1 MSKTEKSLGVNG
13 NAISLKQFIY
23 LDRNRL
29 TSYSSQFSDG
39 IVQIRRITE
48 NNVTRTTE
56 NPAQV
61 TRERFQ
67 ESSNEGEA
75 KLGGFGG
82 KKTSKRNR
90 KTTFSEP
97 TGAINSD
104 EESQS
109 FSEDKTDYDNAYL
122 ILERQL
128 SERGIL
134 TEIDESFQH
143 NTYNPIIKAKGISRF
158 FDWESISSMLNSEF
172 FNIALASGLVNTNQ
186 GEQQQQIIQL
196 QLNIASQIVN
206 IFSIGAITFHAH
218 SGGLNLLA
226 SLNPD
231 HLCVTREQLR
241 AVYVM
246 PGDVEMTIVGFR
258 PNNTLQPTVFPGI
271 AGQMNVIDL
280 WRQLVGE
287 VDLVIDP
294 IAIYAETN
302 LKIS

>member
-1 MSKTEKSLGVNG
+1 MSKTEKSLDVNG

-39 IVQIRRITE
+39 IVQLRRITE
-48 NNVTRTTE
+48 NNVTRITE
-56 NPAQV
+56 NPAQE
-61 TRERFQ
+61 TRERF
-67 ESSNEGEA
+67 EENNSEGEA
-75 KLGGFGG
+75 KFAGFGG
-82 KKTSKRNR
+82 KTNKKRNR
-90 KTTFSEP
+90 KTTFSQP
-97 TGAINSD
+97 TGTINSD

-122 ILERQL
+122 MLERQL
-128 SERGIL
+128 VEKGML
-134 TEIDESFQH
+134 TEINENFQR
-143 NTYNPIIKAKGISRF
+143 NTYSPLIKAKGISRF
-158 FDWESISSMLNSEF
+158 FDWESIASLLNNGFLSQG
-172 FNIALASGLVNTNQ
+172 LASGFEDTNQ
-186 GEQQQQIIQL
+186 AELQL
-196 QLNIASQIVN
+196 QLNLVSQVLN
-206 IFSIGAITFHAH
+206 IFSIGEITFHAH
-218 SGGLNLLA
+218 IGKLNLLA

-271 AGQMNVIDL
+271 AGQINVIDL
-280 WRQLVGE
+280 WGQLVGK